1 MDVALPSLNRATKC
15 SQPQLPMSCPRLG
28 TQFLPTSLAPSVR
41 FLGSPYLH
49 GVPMGKVSFIWE
61 LCSGLAG
68 YPCVLLLP
76 WGQEGG
82 PGKAQSHWALS
93 ECDLPQCSLF
103 PVMGILGVPL
113 VWVPALGIGASTW
126 TLGDG
131 GRQTVPLQAPTTPSH
146 HSPPQAGVCAINSCP
161 EAGKTLSHQAS
172 TVHLPTSTAALTG
185 DTFSARVLVPVCT
198 REENVLPLGNELQS
212 GGGP

>member
-1 MDVALPSLNRATKC
+1 M
-15 SQPQLPMSCPRLG
+15 
-28 TQFLPTSLAPSVR
+28 LPTSVAHKLSQAGHPVFAHLLGTISSLLGLPLPSW
-41 FLGSPYLH
+41 SPNGQGIFHL
-49 GVPMGKVSFIWE
+49 E

-103 PVMGILGVPL
+103 PVMGILGIPL
-113 VWVPALGIGASTW
+113 VWVPALGLGTSTW

-131 GRQTVPLQAPTTPSH
+131 GWQAAPLQAPTTPCH

-161 EAGKTLSHQAS
+161 EAGKTLSHQAG
-172 TVHLPTSTAALTG
+172 TVHLPTSPAALTG